1 VTRREA
7 LLAVGIMFVLLTGG
21 LTWLFGPYGL
31 ISCALLGAAAVL
43 LGFERVV
50 ERRGEAVS
58 DAVPEPNPLLAALER
73 DFQGL

>member
-1 VTRREA
+1 MTRREA
-7 LLAVGIMFVLLTGG
+7 LIALGLMFTLFAGG

-31 ISCALLGAAAVL
+31 IGAGLAGGAAVL

-58 DAVPEPNPLLAALER
+58 DAVPERDDLFAALER
-73 DFQGL
+73 DFSL